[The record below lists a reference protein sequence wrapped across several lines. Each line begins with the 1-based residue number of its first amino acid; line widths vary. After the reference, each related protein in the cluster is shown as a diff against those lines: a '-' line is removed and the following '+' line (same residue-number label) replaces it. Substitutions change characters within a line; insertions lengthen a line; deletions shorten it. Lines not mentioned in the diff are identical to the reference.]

1 MSISSA
7 MSGMSVSMHGEEVS
21 LDQAIEGTFKQ
32 LQTHLNNTQNNICG
46 LATADD
52 RGDFRYSYELQC
64 KINFSLA
71 EMLILFRDL
80 KSIVKQIKLKPETD
94 EDKEWVQSYEIDFKK
109 QCEEQK

>member
-21 LDQAIEGTFKQ
+21 LEDAVNDCFKSI
-32 LQTHLNNTQNNICG
+32 QTHINNTQNNICG

-64 KINFSLA
+64 KINYSLA
-71 EMLILFRDL
+71 EMLILFKDL

-94 EDKEWVQSYEIDFKK
+94 EDKEWMTSFDIEFKK
-109 QCEEQK
+109 ECEEQK

>member
-1 MSISSA
+1 MSVSSA

-21 LDQAIEGTFKQ
+21 LEDAVNDCFKSIQ
-32 LQTHLNNTQNNICG
+32 GHLNNTQNNICG
-46 LATADD
+46 LATADE

-64 KINFSLA
+64 KINYSLA
-71 EMLILFRDL
+71 EMLLLFRDL

-94 EDKEWVQSYEIDFKK
+94 EDREWMSSFDIEWLK

>member
-7 MSGMSVSMHGEEVS
+7 MSGMSVSIHGEEVN
-21 LDQAIEGTFKQ
+21 LEDAVNDCFKSIQ
-32 LQTHLNNTQNNICG
+32 GHLNNTQNHICS

-64 KINFSLA
+64 KINFNLA
-71 EMLILFRDL
+71 EMMILFRDL

-94 EDKEWVQSYEIDFKK
+94 EDREWIQSYDIDFKK
-109 QCEEQK
+109 ECEEQK